1 MIINYKSFIPKI
13 AASVFISPGCFVIGE
28 VELAEDVSL
37 WFGAVLRGDD
47 GRITIG
53 KGSNVQDNSVL
64 HEGANIGEYVTI
76 GHSAILHKC
85 TVKNNALIGSG
96 AVVWDEV
103 VVGENSIV
111 GVGAV
116 VPQNMIIPPNS
127 LVLGVPAKVRREL
140 KDYEIQT
147 NTMAAH
153 YYIEL
158 AKEYQRCL
166 EKQNINQGAVPK

>member
-1 MIINYKSFIPKI
+1 MLINFKNFIPKI
-13 AASVFISPGCFVIGE
+13 AESAFISPACFIIGE
-28 VELAEDVSL
+28 VELAEEVSI

-47 GRITIG
+47 GKIIIG
-53 KGSNVQDNSVL
+53 KGSNVQDNSVI

-96 AVVWDEV
+96 AIIWDEV

-116 VPQNMIIPPNS
+116 VPQNMVIPPNS
-127 LVLGVPAKVRREL
+127 LVLGVPAKVVREL
-140 KDYEIQT
+140 KEHEIQT
-147 NTMAAH
+147 NLMAAH

-158 AKEYQRCL
+158 AKQYKRSL
-166 EKQNINQGAVPK
+166 ENQNLNNGAVPR